1 MSQDIE
7 YEKND
12 LEEAINRVRNKYLN
26 EIGKHQQC
34 RDFSQIKN
42 KVKKILKKN
51 NRLIITR

>member
-12 LEEAINRVRNKYLN
+12 LEEAINRVRNKYIK

-34 RDFSQIKN
+34 RNFSEIKN

-51 NRLIITR
+51 NRLIIAK

>member
-12 LEEAINRVRNKYLN
+12 LEEAINRVRNKYIK

-34 RDFSQIKN
+34 RNFSEIKN